1 MTLGFLHS
9 VSCNQPENSSFVQ
22 NFEDD
27 KKVVQRSEDYKYD
40 KKHFGLIQVPTD
52 IPPKAK
58 EVLLYFNDINEIPYG
73 AFSHLTQC
81 TFLSLQNNKLTHL
94 ASGMFDGLQA
104 LQVLVLSSNY
114 IGDIKTGT
122 FLLLTSCTWLSLK
135 ENRLIAIRSH
145 MFFGLLSLKKLVL
158 SQNIIFNIDP
168 GSFLNLIKLS
178 TLLLSKNY
186 LTTLDRKVFHSLNLT
201 SLFMKINGNPL
212 LCDSRLCWI
221 KQGEREE
228 WLLIHNMDINGM
240 ELYKPQCVNYPG
252 VDWDDISLT
261 CPVVGKQHT
270 RLLEIKGN
278 YFVYLIL
285 IHSTALSIMHG
296 TDIPYRTSTPL

>member
-1 MTLGFLHS
+1 MTLGFLHYIF
-9 VSCNQPENSSFVQ
+9 CDQPENSSFVQ
-22 NFEDD
+22 NFADD
-27 KKVVQRSEDYKYD
+27 KKVVQRSEDDKYD
-40 KKHFGLIQVPTD
+40 KKHCGLTQVPTD
-52 IPPKAK
+52 IPPKTK
-58 EVLLYFNDINEIPYG
+58 EVLLFFNDINEIPYG

-114 IGDIKTGT
+114 IADIKTRT
-122 FLLLTSCTWLSLK
+122 FLHLTSCNWLSLK
-135 ENRLIAIRSH
+135 ENRLIAIRSN
-145 MFFGLLSLKKLVL
+145 MFVGLQSLKKLVL

-168 GSFLNLIKLS
+168 GSFVNLIKLS

-186 LTTLDRKVFHSLNLT
+186 LTTLDRNVFRSLNLT
-201 SLFMKINGNPL
+201 SLYLKINDNPL

-228 WLLIHNMDINGM
+228 WLLIHDTDRNGT

-261 CPVVGKQHT
+261 CPAVGKRHT
-270 RLLEIKGN
+270 
-278 YFVYLIL
+278 
-285 IHSTALSIMHG
+285 
-296 TDIPYRTSTPL
+296 